1 MNLNFI
7 ESFLLEYSEFR
18 IKPTTTNSLVLEG
31 DFERELQFKDYAA
44 CKVAY
49 SLSIQIPPDYPF
61 KLPTIYES
69 EDRIANVPSNH
80 INPDGSFCLGSPIR
94 LKLVLKKSPE
104 LKIFFESCV
113 LPYLYAVTIN
123 QITGEGFV
131 FGELEHGD
139 EGLISDFKNLFHLKS
154 SKGVYQMLK
163 ILECRKKAGNRMMCP
178 CGCNER
184 VTKCDYF
191 SQVIKMRKT
200 FTRTEWKEQFEL
212 VGGI

>member
-1 MNLNFI
+1 MNLRLI

-18 IKPTTTNSLVLEG
+18 IKPTTTNSLVLAG
-31 DFERELQFKDYAA
+31 DFQRELQFKDYAA

-61 KLPTIYES
+61 TLPTIYES
-69 EDRIANVPSNH
+69 EERIAKVPSNH

-94 LKLVLKKSPE
+94 LKLVLKKSSE
-104 LKIFFESCV
+104 FKIFFENCI

-123 QITGEGFV
+123 QITGEGFI

-139 EGLISDFKNLFHLKS
+139 EGLISDFENLFHLKS
-154 SKGVYQMLK
+154 SDGVYQMLK
-163 ILECRKKAGNRMMCP
+163 ILGSRKKTANRMMCP

-191 SQVIKMRKT
+191 SQVIKMRRL
-200 FTRTEWKEQFEL
+200 FSRTEWKEQFEL
-212 VGGI
+212 IGGI